1 LSIGCANERD
11 AINRVQQ
18 GAMDKSFFVGD
29 INTTTDDPEFYYR
42 TYTVQ
47 TSASMGFPGVGT
59 GSELDRIRWEVT
71 ENMLLAR
78 KAYEIASGR
87 DGLGLQPGESLYTDK
102 NGNKLRKA
110 QSGTIVA
117 AYKITS
123 HFDVRRD
130 YNPTTG
136 EETNVVVENTSDRP
150 WYQRQYMRVDWSQ
163 NMQET
168 PLWSELEHASI
179 MPVSYEVNDPN
190 DEDAPHFEP
199 EDGYLDVT
207 GKATY
212 APEMTEFYG
221 WTLPACLIT
230 SFLTGSSSYEC
241 DPQEFKYRTAIW
253 KIKADHDF
261 EPFLNNTAVR
271 DVVGNSGSI
280 RDRQGWDP
288 QYGYTDKLSQ
298 QWMMIHNTWLKSHQP
313 ASELTAC
320 TSNDDKNKDGTADEC
335 SNDKTGYQ
343 GESGSQCDTVMQLCT
358 IPYRDRVVKPI
369 TYWANREI
377 EDQHPELLDPEDGS
391 ARGSFEDLI
400 YSWNQLISVALATAR
415 EVECRRTGD
424 GDRATCHSNFFSSTE
439 DPSTKQ
445 MLSYGAWLIHVPTE
459 TIPAVTFCHNPV
471 REYDV
476 HSFTDPVSG
485 KEISVC
491 GETGATARFGDVRKN
506 FVFYHAHESR
516 SPYGGIVDWS
526 ADPLTGEFIG
536 ATATTMGRSAT
547 RAAAMQRDVLQ
558 LAMGDTSLDDI
569 TNGAPSDVYVQSLKA
584 PVSPP
589 VSSAEVKARV
599 ENILETQ
606 KFVSRGAPEV
616 AKPSITRLA
625 DRLKTQTNADLEV
638 AAMKQFDTLA
648 QRVSAQASSIVDNS
662 WMLNTTGI
670 NPSVPMTGVLGQF
683 ASNRAVDL
691 SPLGMMDPLKRSI
704 SRADFE
710 SKMSDLGAC
719 FMGQEAGGQVA
730 GSVQF
735 YALAGYFKKKYASL
749 SKKDRGDAIYAD
761 LVKESVK
768 GIALHEIGH
777 SFGLRHNFASSWDA
791 INYNPQY
798 WQLRTNE
805 GQAAASCNG
814 NVRTT
819 GDNDTCMGPR
829 YLDPETTDESG
840 LGSESRPSIGYF
852 ANTSTM
858 EYQIERSSETVGLGP
873 YDQFAMKALYG
884 RVLETFDD
892 KRFTDDEA
900 AAFRFKNYSQLIDG
914 DLIIEGNG
922 ISNKHYT
929 EVARLMKLFD
939 AKRDCRNATAEEK
952 QQGAWRVVHGK
963 VCAPISKDHYTW
975 NDFVTTSVWP
985 EQDPDNSLVGTRWK
999 AVDFKGASHVRW
1011 PFRYGEQYRSS
1022 YIHTNSD
1029 DSGADIY
1036 EVTNNYIRKF
1046 QLNYPFSYFRRKNRE
1061 YSYWG
1066 IASAVGS
1073 RTFERF
1079 RSYHWNIAKD
1089 VMSASSADL
1098 ADDNGTRPSAMAQ
1111 KELFDFFVNVIL
1123 MPEPGLYVD
1132 ATRISATHQGV
1143 DSGKFYDTG
1152 SFDAARLDSLKIPYF
1167 TVQIGEGRYIGDDF
1181 DNRTGGSWDYSQFVN
1196 HVGFDTEKTLA
1207 ILALTDSRPV
1217 LSTIS
1222 RENVLDGRAA
1232 KVSFRTDLPRAVDRL
1247 LAGVLT
1253 GDWSTVGL
1261 AKAGGGAGALTIRD
1275 LSSETLPARD
1285 ANDFILHPNVGYSQQ
1300 VSMAIYAALFSRV
1313 NTDMT
1318 LVNKMR
1324 VWRDGDKG
1332 SLTLPD
1338 SATVRFTDPETNI
1351 TYIAAKFGDD
1361 NVGGKVVDAGIGSRM
1376 LQHAQALST
1385 AAYNTPPLGGSGF
1398 VIPSV
1403 KDSVRHDELR
1413 GYIGFLDMVR
1423 EVCRRLDSPL
1433 GASDD

>member
-1 LSIGCANERD
+1 
-11 AINRVQQ
+11 
-18 GAMDKSFFVGD
+18 MDKSFFVGD
-29 INTTTDDPEFYYR
+29 ISSTADDPEFYYR

-59 GSELDRIRWEVT
+59 GSDLDRIRWEVT
-71 ENMLLAR
+71 EGMLLAR

-87 DGLGLQPGESLYTDK
+87 DGMGLQPGESLYKDR
-102 NGNKLRKA
+102 NGNQLRKA
-110 QSGTIVA
+110 QNGTIVA
-117 AYKITS
+117 AYKIVS

-136 EETNVVVENTSDRP
+136 EETNVVVENSSDRP
-150 WYQRQYMRVDWSQ
+150 WYQRQYMRVDWSKNLQ
-163 NMQET
+163 AT
-168 PLWSELEHASI
+168 PLWNELDSTKIEAAT
-179 MPVSYEVNDPN
+179 YEVNDPN

-221 WTLPACLIT
+221 WSLPECLIT

-241 DPQEFKYRTAIW
+241 DSQEFKYRTAVW
-253 KIKADHDF
+253 KIKPDHDF
-261 EPFLNNTAVR
+261 EPFANNTAVR

-280 RDRQGWDP
+280 HDRQGWDP
-288 QYGYTDKLSQ
+288 QYGYTDKLAQ
-298 QWMMIHNTWLKSHQP
+298 QWMMIHNTWWKSHQP
-313 ASELTAC
+313 ASEATAC
-320 TSNDDKNKDGTADEC
+320 VTNVDDNKDGTADEC
-335 SNDKTGYQ
+335 TNDKTGYS
-343 GESGSQCDTVMQLCT
+343 GSSGSQCDTVMQLCT
-358 IPYRDRVVKPI
+358 LPYRDRVVKPI
-369 TYWANREI
+369 SYWANREI
-377 EDQHPELLDPEDGS
+377 AEQHPELLSPEDDS
-391 ARGSFEDLI
+391 ARGAFEDLI

-459 TIPAVTFCHNPV
+459 TNPAVTFCHNPV
-471 REYDV
+471 RESDL
-476 HSFTDPVSG
+476 HSFKATDPHTG
-485 KEISVC
+485 EEKEITIC
-491 GETGATARFGDVRKN
+491 GKTGDTARFGDVRKN
-506 FVFYHAHESR
+506 FVFYHANESR

-558 LAMGDTSLDDI
+558 LAMGDTTLDDI
-569 TNGAPSDVYVQSLKA
+569 TNGAPSDVYVKSLKA

-599 ENILETQ
+599 ESILETQ
-606 KFVSRGAPEV
+606 KFVAGGAPAA
-616 AKPSITRLA
+616 AKPSLARLA
-625 DRLKTQTNADLEV
+625 DRLKTQTTADLEV
-638 AAMKQFDTLA
+638 RAMKQFDTLA
-648 QRVSAQASSIVDNS
+648 QRVSGQASSIVDNS
-662 WMLNTTGI
+662 WLLHTTGL
-670 NPSVPMTGVLGQF
+670 NASVPMNGVLGQF
-683 ASNRAVDL
+683 AANKQIDL

-710 SKMSDLGAC
+710 SKMSDRGAC

-735 YALAGYFKKKYASL
+735 YSLAGYFKKKYASL

-761 LVKESVK
+761 LVKDGVK

-777 SFGLRHNFASSWDA
+777 SFGLRHNFASSWDSP
-791 INYNPQY
+791 NYNPQY
-798 WQLRTNE
+798 WQLRTND
-805 GQAAASCNG
+805 GDSKAMGSCDG
-814 NVRTT
+814 KVRTT
-819 GDNDTCMGPR
+819 GDSDTCMGPR

-840 LGSESRPSIGYF
+840 LGAESRPSIGYF

-892 KRFTDDEA
+892 KRFSDSEA

-914 DLIIEGNG
+914 DLIIEGSG
-922 ISNKHYT
+922 IQNKHYT
-929 EVARLMKLFD
+929 EVARLMKIFD
-939 AKRDCRNATAEEK
+939 AKRDCRAATAEEK
-952 QQGAWRVVHGK
+952 QYGAWRIVHGK
-963 VCAPISKDHYTW
+963 VCAPISKDHYSW
-975 NDFVTTSVWP
+975 NDFETSSVWP
-985 EQDPDNSLVGTRWK
+985 EEDPDNSLVGTRWH
-999 AVDFKGASHVRW
+999 AVIGSGKNAKSYVRW
-1011 PFRYGEQYRSS
+1011 PYRYGEQYRSS
-1022 YIHTNSD
+1022 YIHTNMD

-1036 EVTNNYIRKF
+1036 EVTTNYIRKF
-1046 QLNYPFSYFRRKNRE
+1046 QVNYPFTYFRRKNRE
-1061 YSYWG
+1061 YNYWG
-1066 IASAVGS
+1066 IANSVGS
-1073 RTFERF
+1073 RTFERL

-1089 VMSASSADL
+1089 VMDAPSADL
-1098 ADDNGTRPSAMAQ
+1098 LDDNATRPSAMAQ
-1111 KELFDFFVNVIL
+1111 KALFDFFVNVIL
-1123 MPEPGLYVD
+1123 MPEPGIYVD
-1132 ATRISATHQGV
+1132 ASRISATAQGV
-1143 DSGKFYDTG
+1143 DSGKFYDTR
-1152 SFDAARLDSLKIPYF
+1152 SFDVARLDSQKVPYF
-1167 TVQIGEGRYIGDDF
+1167 NVQIGEGRYIGDDF
-1181 DNRTGGSWDYSQFVN
+1181 DNLTGGSWDYSQFVN
-1196 HVGFDTEKTLA
+1196 HVGFDAEKTLA

-1222 RENVLDGRAA
+1222 RENVLDGRSS

-1247 LAGVLT
+1247 LAGLLA

-1261 AKAGGGAGALTIRD
+1261 AKAGSGAGDLIVRD
-1275 LSSETLPARD
+1275 LSPSTMPARAAD
-1285 ANDFILHPNVGYSQQ
+1285 DFVLHPNVGYSQQ

-1324 VWRDGDKG
+1324 VWRDGDNG
-1332 SLTLPD
+1332 ALTVPEA
-1338 SATVRFTDPETNI
+1338 ATVKFVDPETNI

-1361 NVGGKVVDAGIGSRM
+1361 NVGGKTVDAGIGSRM

-1385 AAYNTPPLGGSGF
+1385 AAYNPSGPG
-1398 VIPSV
+1398 VTVPTV
-1403 KDSVRHDELR
+1403 KDAVRHEELR
-1413 GYIGFLDMVR
+1413 GYVGFLDMVR

-1433 GASDD
+1433 GSSDD